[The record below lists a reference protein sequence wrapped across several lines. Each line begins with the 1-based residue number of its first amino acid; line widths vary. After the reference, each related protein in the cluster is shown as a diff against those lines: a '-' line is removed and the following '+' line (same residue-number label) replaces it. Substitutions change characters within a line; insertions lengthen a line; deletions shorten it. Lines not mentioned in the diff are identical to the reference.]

1 MNNANHSTVPRLLAM
16 AGTADVQPDNQSWF
30 RISNL
35 ASDAPADAPLE
46 IYIYGQIGFW
56 GVTATDFIAAL
67 RSADDGAR
75 PVNVYISSIGGSL
88 FDGLAIHNV
97 LRRLGERVTGRID
110 AIAASIASVIAV
122 GCHRLE
128 MPANTLMMIHNPRVD
143 FASGESDELRDVADV
158 MDKARD
164 SLIACYRAKAT
175 ALPEDEIAAMMAS
188 TTWLTAAEAVAMG
201 LADAVIDHVPIQ
213 ASAELADALG
223 RIKGAPATLLAA
235 LSPPREPEPSNVLP
249 DAAPPAAP
257 PAPAPLTATHA
268 VAMSRLAVS
277 LCARAGLSEHA
288 DAVMARSLLA
298 DEASVQAAVAYVG
311 EIKSMCAIARRADL
325 TARFVADGADLQ
337 VVRAALFDALVAAD
351 VPPVDNTLPQETT
364 PPPAGSAL
372 NPRAIWAARSAATT
386 TPNRRIAS

>member
-175 ALPEDEIAAMMAS
+175 TLPEDEIAAMMAS

-201 LADAVIDHVPIQ
+201 LADAVIDQVPIQ
-213 ASAELADALG
+213 ASAELAASLG

-249 DAAPPAAP
+249 DAVPPAAP
-257 PAPAPLTATHA
+257 PAPLTATHA

-298 DEASVQAAVAYVG
+298 DEASVQAAVTYVG
-311 EIKSMCAIARRADL
+311 EIKSMCTIARRADL

-364 PPPAGSAL
+364 PPPAGSVL
-372 NPRAIWAARSAATT
+372 NPSAIWAARSAATPAT
-386 TPNRRIAS
+386 NRRIAP